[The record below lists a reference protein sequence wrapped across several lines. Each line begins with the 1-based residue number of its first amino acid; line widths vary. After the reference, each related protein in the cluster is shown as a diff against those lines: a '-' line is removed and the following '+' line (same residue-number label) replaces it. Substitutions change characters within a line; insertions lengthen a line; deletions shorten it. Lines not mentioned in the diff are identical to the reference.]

1 MRITALRR
9 VLVSIGALAMF
20 ALAAGQAVAVGPCPP
35 GPTYHLIFD
44 AGNLELT
51 TTAPVAGPAAYRDS
65 PALSKAGGNPWQEI
79 GEWET
84 YTGGGSINT
93 CVIGAFSPLHVW
105 LGLRNSD
112 DQGTNFDLRA
122 EVRVQNALVGV
133 SEQYCI
139 KGLTRNPALA
149 KELVQTI
156 PVQLPNV
163 PLEGEVSLTL
173 YARIGTGSSCP
184 GHASATG
191 LRVYYDSPDR
201 DSRFDVDLF
210 GGGCGAVFG
219 AAC

>member
-9 VLVSIGALAMF
+9 VLSSIGALVF
-20 ALAAGQAVAVGPCPP
+20 ALAAGQSAAGVGCPP

-51 TTAPVAGPAAYRDS
+51 TTAPGAGPAAYIDS
-65 PALSKAGGNPWQEI
+65 PALSKAASNPWREI

-84 YTGGGSINT
+84 YTGGGSINN
-93 CVIGAFSPLHVW
+93 CVIVAFSPLHVW

-122 EVRVQNALVGV
+122 EVRVQNALVGAG
-133 SEQYCI
+133 EQYCI

-149 KELVQTI
+149 KEVLQTI
-156 PVQLPNV
+156 ALQLTNV
-163 PLEGEVSLTL
+163 NLDGEVSLTL
-173 YARIGTGSSCP
+173 KARIGTGASCG

-191 LRVYYDSPDR
+191 LRVYYDSADR
-201 DSRFDVDLF
+201 DSRFDVDIF
-210 GGGCGAVFG
+210 GGCGAGF